1 MKIKFGET
9 AHSYIPSLGG
19 SNPDNAKPYVDFVKQ
34 IILDHKIDSVLDVGH
49 GDWAM
54 WRDYQFDGI
63 QYTGVDVAAGIS
75 KSMTEK
81 YGDKNKSFIQID
93 KETLLGDAEL
103 LICKDVMQHLSLTD
117 IDSILLQTA
126 KFPYLILCNAI
137 YLKMPISH
145 KIRYVVQFPTRI
157 KVFLSRQS
165 PFFPVVRRLNNC
177 EIQTGGFRGLD
188 LERSYFSD
196 KFAELNLSEN
206 LITMGTVQLWKGS
219 KSAFIFTRE
228 KRFSRKAEIV
238 FTRASRRQSS

>member
-1 MKIKFGET
+1 MPLSVFTYIYENKIWGDGSFRHPLSG
-9 AHSYIPSLGG
+9 GG

-117 IDSILLQTA
+117 VDSILLQTA

-145 KIRYVVQFPTRI
+145 KIRYVVQFRTRI
-157 KVFLSRQS
+157 KAFLSRQS
-165 PFFPVVRRLNNC
+165 PFFPVARRLNNS

-196 KFAELNLSEN
+196 KFAEFELVRKFDYDGDGPIVEGFKKRVYFYKRK
-206 LITMGTVQLWKGS
+206 T
-219 KSAFIFTRE
+219 IF
-228 KRFSRKAEIV
+228 
-238 FTRASRRQSS
+238 